1 MIELTARRVRA
12 PSVRGALRK
21 GISARLPVFVTAGL
35 VIGGLSF
42 ANGGYFPV
50 SWGWS
55 ALGLLW
61 LAAIALALGLA
72 IEAGGL
78 DFVFLG
84 ALTGFTAWTFLSAL
98 WSSTVPETV
107 LEGERILLYLS
118 AALAGFLL
126 LRRASVSA
134 LLVGVVAAITAVSTY
149 ALVTRMF
156 PDRIGV
162 FDPIAGYRFSD
173 PVGYWNAFGIL
184 AAMGA
189 LIALGLAARSGPA
202 ARCFAAGSGVLLL
215 LTVYFTYSRGG
226 WIAFF
231 VGLAAA
237 IAVDRRRLQL
247 ITTTLVLAPWPA
259 LAIWIA
265 STSPALTHE
274 SAGLAAASRDGH
286 GLAVITIGLV
296 VAAALAVLALDW
308 AETAISIPHGLRRA
322 YAGTLIFLVTAFLI
336 VVFGRYGFPPTLAR
350 KTYDA
355 FNAPAPAVGTDLNSR
370 LFSLSSNGRTEQF
383 HTAWQQVTDHPVLG
397 GGSGS
402 YGEYWFQHRRVP
414 ATVHDAHN
422 LYLETLAELGPI
434 GLAMLTLALAVPLVA
449 VRRARASPLAAVAA
463 GAYVAYLAH
472 AFVDWDWEMPAV
484 TLTALACGLAL
495 LTLARG
501 QSPARPLRPKVRM
514 TALGGTAVLV
524 AFVLLGLLG
533 NSAIS
538 ASSKSV
544 GTGHLARAESQA
556 RRAMN
561 FAPWSAEPWR
571 RLGEAQVLA
580 GKSAAARASFRKA
593 IPKDGRDWP
602 LWFELAQ
609 ASRGRE
615 RAHALQ
621 QASRLNPL
629 SPEIAAAK
637 PQEGR

>member
-12 PSVRGALRK
+12 PSVRGALRR
-21 GISARLPVFVTAGL
+21 GLSARLPVFVTAGL

-84 ALTGFTAWTFLSAL
+84 ALTGFTAWIFLSAL
-98 WSSTVPETV
+98 WTSTVPETV

-118 AALAGFLL
+118 AAFAGFLL

-149 ALVTRMF
+149 ALVTRLF

-162 FDPIAGYRFSD
+162 FDPISGYRLSD

-184 AAMGA
+184 AAMGT

-259 LAIWIA
+259 LAIWVA
-265 STSPALTHE
+265 STSPALTHQG
-274 SAGLAAASRDGH
+274 AGLAAASRDGH

-322 YAGTLIFLVTAFLI
+322 YAGTLIFLLAAFLI

-355 FNAPAPAVGTDLNSR
+355 FNAPAPAPTR
-370 LFSLSSNGRTEQF
+370 RT
-383 HTAWQQVTDHPVLG
+383 
-397 GGSGS
+397 
-402 YGEYWFQHRRVP
+402 
-414 ATVHDAHN
+414 
-422 LYLETLAELGPI
+422 
-434 GLAMLTLALAVPLVA
+434 
-449 VRRARASPLAAVAA
+449 
-463 GAYVAYLAH
+463 
-472 AFVDWDWEMPAV
+472 
-484 TLTALACGLAL
+484 
-495 LTLARG
+495 
-501 QSPARPLRPKVRM
+501 
-514 TALGGTAVLV
+514 
-524 AFVLLGLLG
+524 
-533 NSAIS
+533 
-538 ASSKSV
+538 
-544 GTGHLARAESQA
+544 
-556 RRAMN
+556 
-561 FAPWSAEPWR
+561 
-571 RLGEAQVLA
+571 
-580 GKSAAARASFRKA
+580 
-593 IPKDGRDWP
+593 
-602 LWFELAQ
+602 
-609 ASRGRE
+609 
-615 RAHALQ
+615 
-621 QASRLNPL
+621 
-629 SPEIAAAK
+629 
-637 PQEGR
+637 

>member
-1 MIELTARRVRA
+1 MRAVRRSGLARH
-12 PSVRGALRK
+12 
-21 GISARLPVFVTAGL
+21 LPVFVTAGL

-61 LAAIALALGLA
+61 LAAIALTLGLA

-78 DFVFLG
+78 DLVFLG
-84 ALTGFTAWTFLSAL
+84 ALTGLTAWTFLSAL
-98 WSSTVPETV
+98 WTSTVPETV

-118 AALAGFLL
+118 AAFAGLLL

-149 ALVTRMF
+149 ALVTRLF
-156 PDRIGV
+156 PDRFGV
-162 FDPIAGYRFSD
+162 FDPISGYRLSD

-184 AAMGA
+184 AAMGT

-231 VGLAAA
+231 VGLAVA

-259 LAIWIA
+259 LAIWVA
-265 STSPALTHE
+265 STSPALTHQG
-274 SAGLAAASRDGH
+274 AGLAAASRDGH

-308 AETAISIPHGLRRA
+308 AETAISIPPGLRRA
-322 YAGTLIFLVTAFLI
+322 YAGTLVFVLAAFLI

-355 FNAPAPAVGTDLNSR
+355 FNAPAPAVATDLNSR
-370 LFSLSSNGRTEQF
+370 LFSLSGNGRTEQF

-397 GGSGS
+397 GGAGS

-414 ATVHDAHN
+414 ATVHDAHT

-434 GLAMLTLALAVPLVA
+434 GLAMLALALAVPLA
-449 VRRARASPLAAVAA
+449 AIRRARSSPLAAVAA

-495 LTLARG
+495 LALARG
-501 QSPARPLRPKVRM
+501 QRPARLLRPKVRM

-524 AFVLLGLLG
+524 AIVLLGLLG

-538 ASSKSV
+538 ASSKSAEA
-544 GTGHLARAESQA
+544 GHFARAESQA

-593 IPKDGRDWP
+593 ITKDRRDWT

-615 RAHALQ
+615 RALALH

-629 SPEIAAAK
+629 SPEIAAVE

>member
-1 MIELTARRVRA
+1 VRA
-12 PSVRGALRK
+12 VRRSGL
-21 GISARLPVFVTAGL
+21 ARHLPVFVTAGL

-61 LAAIALALGLA
+61 LAAIALTLGLA

-78 DFVFLG
+78 DLVFLG
-84 ALTGFTAWTFLSAL
+84 ALTGLTAWTFLSAL
-98 WSSTVPETV
+98 WTSTVPETV

-118 AALAGFLL
+118 AAFAGLLL

-149 ALVTRMF
+149 ALVTRLF
-156 PDRIGV
+156 PDRFGV
-162 FDPIAGYRFSD
+162 FDPISGYRLSD

-184 AAMGA
+184 AAMGT

-259 LAIWIA
+259 LAIWVA
-265 STSPALTHE
+265 STSPALTHQG
-274 SAGLAAASRDGH
+274 AGLAAASRDGH

-308 AETAISIPHGLRRA
+308 AETAISIPPGLRRA
-322 YAGTLIFLVTAFLI
+322 YAGTLVFVLAAFLI

-370 LFSLSSNGRTEQF
+370 LFSLSGNGRTEQF

-397 GGSGS
+397 GGAGS
-402 YGEYWFQHRRVP
+402 YGEYWFQHRRVS
-414 ATVHDAHN
+414 ATVHDAHT

-434 GLAMLTLALAVPLVA
+434 GLAMLALALAVPLA
-449 VRRARASPLAAVAA
+449 AIRRARSSPLAAVAA

-495 LTLARG
+495 LALARG
-501 QSPARPLRPKVRM
+501 QRPARLLRPKVRM

-524 AFVLLGLLG
+524 AIVLLGLLG

-538 ASSKSV
+538 ASSKSAEA
-544 GTGHLARAESQA
+544 GHFARAESQA

-593 IPKDGRDWP
+593 ITKDRRDWT

-615 RAHALQ
+615 RALALH

-629 SPEIAAAK
+629 SPEIAAVE